1 LVAETVAFVA
11 ASKPRPASSIPAHT
25 RAGRRLMPPSK
36 RNSKARTPVKN
47 VDLKF
52 LLLAALMLTLGVGL
66 GIRMGIVHDFSLAP
80 VHAHINLVGW
90 ASLALFGIVYRLYPA
105 MAESRLAGLHF
116 ILAAPAAVMFPI
128 GIALS
133 ILAERPLVAIVASL
147 FWFAGVLLFLVNL
160 VRQAFRSMPAA
171 QPVLVP
177 AE

>member
-1 LVAETVAFVA
+1 
-11 ASKPRPASSIPAHT
+11 
-25 RAGRRLMPPSK
+25 M
-36 RNSKARTPVKN
+36 KN
-47 VDLKF
+47 LDLKF
-52 LLLAALMLTLGVGL
+52 LLLAAIMLTAGVGL

-147 FWFAGVLLFLVNL
+147 FWMAGVLVFLANL
-160 VRQAFRSMPAA
+160 AGQAFRSRSAAPA
-171 QPVLVP
+171 PVGP
-177 AE
+177 ALKEYA

>member
-1 LVAETVAFVA
+1 
-11 ASKPRPASSIPAHT
+11 
-25 RAGRRLMPPSK
+25 M
-36 RNSKARTPVKN
+36 KN

-52 LLLAALMLTLGVGL
+52 LLLAAIMLTCGVGL

-90 ASLALFGIVYRLYPA
+90 ASLALFGIVYRLYPQ

-147 FWFAGVLLFLVNL
+147 LWMAGVLLFLVNL
-160 VRQAFRSMPAA
+160 IRQVFRSAPAA
-171 QPVLVP
+171 APALVP

>member
-1 LVAETVAFVA
+1 
-11 ASKPRPASSIPAHT
+11 
-25 RAGRRLMPPSK
+25 MPPSNEI
-36 RNSKARTPVKN
+36 RRRDPVKN

-52 LLLAALMLTLGVGL
+52 LLLAAIMLTAGVGL

-147 FWFAGVLLFLVNL
+147 FWMAGVLVFLVNL
-160 VRQAFRSMPAA
+160 VGQAFRSRTAAPAPVN
-171 QPVLVP
+171 PVLKEY
-177 AE
+177 A

>member
-1 LVAETVAFVA
+1 
-11 ASKPRPASSIPAHT
+11 
-25 RAGRRLMPPSK
+25 M
-36 RNSKARTPVKN
+36 KN

-52 LLLAALMLTLGVGL
+52 LLLAAVMLTAGVGL

-105 MAESRLAGLHF
+105 MATSRLAGLHF
-116 ILAAPAAVMFPI
+116 ILAAPSAVLFPI

-147 FWFAGVLLFLVNL
+147 LWFAGVLLFLTNL
-160 VRQAFRSMPAA
+160 VRQAFRSAPASDPA
-171 QPVLVP
+171 LVA

>member
-1 LVAETVAFVA
+1 
-11 ASKPRPASSIPAHT
+11 
-25 RAGRRLMPPSK
+25 
-36 RNSKARTPVKN
+36 
-47 VDLKF
+47 
-52 LLLAALMLTLGVGL
+52 
-66 GIRMGIVHDFSLAP
+66 
-80 VHAHINLVGW
+80 
-90 ASLALFGIVYRLYPA
+90 

-160 VRQAFRSMPAA
+160 IRQALRSAPAA
-171 QPVLVP
+171 RPAPVLAA

>member
-1 LVAETVAFVA
+1 
-11 ASKPRPASSIPAHT
+11 
-25 RAGRRLMPPSK
+25 M
-36 RNSKARTPVKN
+36 KN

-52 LLLAALMLTLGVGL
+52 LLLAALMLTAGVGL

-90 ASLALFGIVYRLYPA
+90 ASLALFGIVYRLYPQ

-133 ILAERPLVAIVASL
+133 ILAERPLLAIVASL
-147 FWFAGVLLFLVNL
+147 LWMAGVLLFLANL
-160 VRQAFRSMPAA
+160 TRQAFRPAA
-171 QPVLVP
+171 
-177 AE
+177 A

>member
-1 LVAETVAFVA
+1 
-11 ASKPRPASSIPAHT
+11 
-25 RAGRRLMPPSK
+25 
-36 RNSKARTPVKN
+36 VKN

-52 LLLAALMLTLGVGL
+52 LLLSALMLTVGVGL
-66 GIRMGIVHDFSLAP
+66 GIHMGIAHDFLLAP

-116 ILAAPAAVMFPI
+116 IVAAPSAMMFPF

-133 ILAERPLVAIVASL
+133 ILSQQPLVAIVASL
-147 FWFAGVLLFLVNL
+147 LWFAGVLLFLVNL
-160 VRQAFRSMPAA
+160 VRQAFRSAPA
-171 QPVLVP
+171 PVLAA

>member
-1 LVAETVAFVA
+1 
-11 ASKPRPASSIPAHT
+11 
-25 RAGRRLMPPSK
+25 
-36 RNSKARTPVKN
+36 VKN

-52 LLLAALMLTLGVGL
+52 LLLAALMLTAGVGL

-90 ASLALFGIVYRLYPA
+90 ASLALFGIVYRLYPQ
-105 MAESRLAGLHF
+105 MAASRLAGLHF

-147 FWFAGVLLFLVNL
+147 LWFAGVLLFLANL
-160 VRQAFRSMPAA
+160 TRQAFRAASTAAPA
-171 QPVLVP
+171 LVP

>member
-1 LVAETVAFVA
+1 
-11 ASKPRPASSIPAHT
+11 
-25 RAGRRLMPPSK
+25 M
-36 RNSKARTPVKN
+36 KN

-52 LLLAALMLTLGVGL
+52 LLLAAVMLTCGVGL

-105 MAESRLAGLHF
+105 MAGSRLAGLHF

-147 FWFAGVLLFLVNL
+147 FWMAGVLLFLVNL
-160 VRQAFRSMPAA
+160 TRQVLRSASAA
-171 QPVLVP
+171 DPVLVP

>member
-1 LVAETVAFVA
+1 
-11 ASKPRPASSIPAHT
+11 
-25 RAGRRLMPPSK
+25 
-36 RNSKARTPVKN
+36 VKN

-52 LLLAALMLTLGVGL
+52 LLLAAIMLTAGVGL

-90 ASLALFGIVYRLYPA
+90 ASLALFGIVYRLYPQ

-147 FWFAGVLLFLVNL
+147 LWMAGVLIFLANL
-160 VRQAFRSMPAA
+160 VRQAFRSAPA
-171 QPVLVP
+171 PVLAA